1 MVVPARLTGYAS
13 SASASSSR
21 ASSPRSSQSLARP
34 VHDDDH
40 DDDDEADSLSRPSS
54 DDPRSSAYSDS
65 YDSSADSRRHDHFA
79 TDDPLTSRSTASS
92 HDGDGDGDGRS
103 HPAGGTPAAHLAV
116 DHHYPHLWAR
126 DEYPSR
132 VSSRAASPVPS
143 LGDGFDG
150 YLSHRAGAVAGSRL
164 GVIGTGVGA
173 RSRSGFSTPT
183 TPAEFEEKGDS
194 AYDTEID
201 DVDHHHQTSAL
212 LDKLSGAFT
221 PDTSPVIGRGKA
233 SRKAAWWSYRKAE
246 SSSRRKNTLSSSSA
260 GSHAPLLGTP
270 SGHHRPPRL
279 GGKSFHRET
288 LSASSSSSSLS
299 YSAPTSRVVRLVHA
313 FLRQPYVP
321 TQPITILFSLLLFL
335 CFAATLTTFLMN
347 VLSSDR
353 EPLPWRQF
361 CQEQRPFPHALA
373 DSLKPVDVF
382 VGVFS
387 VDAAVDRRNAIRLSY
402 AKHSKPIDPA
412 TGRPGQNVQ
421 VKFVLGRPR
430 DKWSKRVALEMEMF
444 NDIVVLDVAE
454 NMNKGKTFA
463 FFRWAHENATVPVY
477 YASRGDAAVVDGK
490 RQVGVGFKKADYV
503 VKADDDSFIVLS
515 ELERHLRLTPRH
527 NTYWGY
533 LIRNRFMGGEVYALS
548 SDLVNYL
555 STYPRPTSWTV
566 GKEDQRVAK
575 WMRNHPNASS
585 IHWITE
591 RCYIYDHPKAGT
603 TYARGFTFPDHVE
616 QVRLEGRRGI
626 SEEERVR
633 RGGELWQSYS
643 TVQTWKKPYVVPATG
658 LSIEEQVEALV
669 EGGGRWNGQGWRSD
683 NGRGPQAVKYDAVVF
698 AKGDKRLVPGGGG
711 GPAEDEADP
720 TTAITGVRPGV
731 PDINDSLPSA
741 RTTRFGKD
749 LFRDPE
755 GVEAVQLRRRSGGIQ
770 EGPTRAPLGEGEY
783 EIYNLA
789 RGPFEDEGFR
799 PSTHLAD
806 AAAAPKTV
814 ASPIGGNSSS
824 LADASSSARLSTS
837 SQPPVNEPTGQIRLG
852 QHAYTVPYTEERF
865 IPPPTLRYD
874 PATLSLRSQ
883 RMLGLAHGGTVAVHY
898 LKRNEWFY
906 ETALALLGR
915 DKMWDAGFDSP
926 AYPLGSHSSA
936 APSVYSTDD
945 YSLST
950 MVAPPGEDAEVET
963 IPALWGS
970 VRMYGSP
977 IVLED
982 GTIVEGRRAE
992 AHREIQSHVPGG
1004 GGGAGGARPPAA
1016 GQWAGRFTGGGRTM
1030 GMMALAEMD
1039 GVEIKVG
1046 DRGEEEATV
1055 SPAATEDRDESRRTA
1070 DEVDEET
1077 PRLVS
1082 TTPAESRAA
1091 PLSSPAP

>member
-1 MVVPARLTGYAS
+1 MHHHLANSLANSSTSTTEYAS
-13 SASASSSR
+13 STSSSR
-21 ASSPRSSQSLARP
+21 ASSPRSGHHHSVLVDQGEDE
-34 VHDDDH
+34 DDD
-40 DDDDEADSLSRPSS
+40 LSRPSS
-54 DDPRSSAYSDS
+54 EDLRSSVTYSDA
-65 YDSSADSRRHDHFA
+65 YDSSADSRSQVGGGRGRNSGEN
-79 TDDPLTSRSTASS
+79 PLTNSTTSS
-92 HDGDGDGDGRS
+92 HDGIAG
-103 HPAGGTPAAHLAV
+103 HPVGSMNHLAV
-116 DHHYPHLWAR
+116 DHLYSQHPWS
-126 DEYPSR
+126 DSSR
-132 VSSRAASPVPS
+132 VSSRAASPVS
-143 LGDGFDG
+143 GLGGDGFDG
-150 YLSHRAGAVAGSRL
+150 YLSYRAGTTGARL
-164 GVIGTGVGA
+164 GGVA

-183 TPAEFEEKGDS
+183 TPAEVEEKD
-194 AYDTEID
+194 AYDTEYE
-201 DVDHHHQTSAL
+201 VDHHVHQSSAL

-221 PDTSPVIGRGKA
+221 PDTSPIIGRQHS
-233 SRKAAWWSYRKAE
+233 SRKPSWWQTASSARRVD
-246 SSSRRKNTLSSSSA
+246 SSRRKTTLSSSSF
-260 GSHAPLLGTP
+260 GSNAPLLGTP
-270 SGHHRPPRL
+270 STHNHHYRTRS
-279 GGKSFHRET
+279 KSHRET

-299 YSAPTSRVVRLVHA
+299 YSSSPTSRLVRLVRLV
-313 FLRQPYVP
+313 LRQPYVP
-321 TQPITILFSLLLFL
+321 TQPVTILFSILLFL

-373 DSLKPVDVF
+373 DSLKPVNVF

-402 AKHSKPIDPA
+402 AKHSKPIDPL

-430 DKWSKRVALEMEMF
+430 EKWSKRIALEMEMF

-463 FFRWAHENATVPVY
+463 FFKWANENATVPVY
-477 YASRGDAAVVDGK
+477 YHAGGENEEGK
-490 RQVGVGFKKADYV
+490 KEVGVGFKKVDYV
-503 VKADDDSFIVLS
+503 VKADDDAFIVLS
-515 ELERHLRLTPRH
+515 ELERHLRLTPRE

-555 STYPRPTSWTV
+555 STYPRPASWTI
-566 GKEDQRVAK
+566 GKEDQRVAA

-626 SEEERVR
+626 SEQERLR

-643 TVQTWKKPYVVPATG
+643 TVQTWKKPYQVPAQR

-683 NGRGPQAVKYDAVVF
+683 NGRGPQAVKYETVVF
-698 AKGDKRLVPGGGG
+698 GKGDKRMGGGG
-711 GPAEDEADP
+711 GAGDGWNEYPDS
-720 TTAITGVRPGV
+720 TKTGVRPGV

-749 LFRDPE
+749 LFRDPD
-755 GVEAVQLRRRSGGIQ
+755 GVEAVQLRKRSPQGGIQ

-783 EIYNLA
+783 EIFNLA
-789 RGPFEDEGFR
+789 RGPFEDEGIHH
-799 PSTHLAD
+799 STNFVD
-806 AAAAPKTV
+806 RSAPKTT
-814 ASPIGGNSSS
+814 SINDGNSSS
-824 LADASSSARLSTS
+824 FTPGSSSPSSSSSSLSS
-837 SQPPVNEPTGQIRLG
+837 SLSPDESSPTTRVDAPINEPTGQIRFG
-852 QHAYTVPYTEERF
+852 HHAYTVPYTEERF
-865 IPPPTLRYD
+865 VPAPSLRYD
-874 PATLSLRSQ
+874 PSTLALRQQ

-915 DKMWDAGFDSP
+915 EKMWDSGSDTP
-926 AYPLGSHSSA
+926 AFPDH
-936 APSVYSTDD
+936 PSTYSTMAAKAKE
-945 YSLST
+945 YVLSD
-950 MVAPPGEDAEVET
+950 APLATGQYETVE
-963 IPALWGS
+963 ILPPLWGS

-977 IVLED
+977 IVTEE
-982 GTIVEGRRAE
+982 GAIVEGRRAE
-992 AHREIQSHVPGG
+992 AHREVLQPNRFAGG
-1004 GGGAGGARPPAA
+1004 GGGAEGGSR
-1016 GQWAGRFTGGGRTM
+1016 WAGRFTSGGRT
-1030 GMMALAEMD
+1030 GMLALAEME

-1046 DRGEEEATV
+1046 DRSEDSTTNVAIEEEETASAIESTLSTQ
-1055 SPAATEDRDESRRTA
+1055 SP
-1070 DEVDEET
+1070 
-1077 PRLVS
+1077 
-1082 TTPAESRAA
+1082 
-1091 PLSSPAP
+1091 SSASSDSPP